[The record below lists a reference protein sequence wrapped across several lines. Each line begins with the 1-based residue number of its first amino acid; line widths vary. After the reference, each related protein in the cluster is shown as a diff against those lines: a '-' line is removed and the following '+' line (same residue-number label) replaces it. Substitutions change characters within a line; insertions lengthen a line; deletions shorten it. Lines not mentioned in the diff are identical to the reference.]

1 MSKQGRRIAVAALA
15 GGVALAACG
24 GGSAPTGGGSGG
36 GGSSPTSA
44 AALPSCP
51 VGALGR
57 SGTPVQITMWESMS
71 QANGQALGTL
81 TDRFNSSQSQVH
93 VTLVNQTSYDDT
105 FAKFTAGLANGQ
117 LPDVAQMEDINL
129 QAVIDSR
136 AALPAQSCINASNYS
151 ESDFVPRTV
160 KYWTVAGEQWAMPFS
175 VSNPVLIYNRAAF
188 TKAGLDPDSP
198 PATLA
203 QLAADAATLKKAG
216 YAMGLKL
223 DPWHLEQWSALAGQL
238 YANHD
243 NGRSGRVT
251 SVSFDG
257 PTGLAIFS
265 TLSSMV
271 RSGEAV
277 TNPTTGPSQ
286 FDNLLGIGQGKY
298 AMTIDSSAV
307 LGTVYQLLPQYK
319 GVQLGVAPMPGRSD
333 GGGVLVGGSA
343 LYILAKDQAKQAAAW
358 KFITFLDQPDSQAY
372 WAAHTG
378 YVPVRQSATADPTLT
393 SAWTQEPG
401 LKVAYEQL
409 LAGGTGAAASGPV
422 IGAYNDVR
430 AAVLNAEASM
440 YLSGVAPATALK
452 NAAKAADAAISAYNQ
467 RVGG

>member
-1 MSKQGRRIAVAALA
+1 MSKLGRRITMAALA
-15 GGVALAACG
+15 GGVALAGCG
-24 GGSAPTGGGSGG
+24 GGSAPTRGASGVGGG
-36 GGSSPTSA
+36 PTTSA
-44 AALPSCP
+44 ALPACP
-51 VGALGR
+51 VGALGKA
-57 SGTPVQITMWESMS
+57 TAPVQITMWESMS
-71 QANGQALGTL
+71 QANGQALTTL

-129 QAVIDSR
+129 QSVIDSR
-136 AALPAQSCINASNYS
+136 AALPVQSCINASSYP

-160 KYWTVAGEQWAMPFS
+160 KYWTVAGVQWALPFS

-188 TKAGLDPDSP
+188 TKAGLDPDTP
-198 PATLA
+198 PATLG
-203 QLAADAATLKKAG
+203 QLATDAATLKRAG

-243 NGRSGRVT
+243 NGRSGRAT
-251 SVSFDG
+251 AVSFDN
-257 PTGLAIFS
+257 PTGLQIFS

-271 RSGEAV
+271 RSGQAV

-333 GGGVLVGGSA
+333 DGGVLVGGSA
-343 LYILAKDQAKQAAAW
+343 LYILAKDPARQAAAW
-358 KFITFLDQPDSQAY
+358 KFMTFLDQPDSQAY

-378 YVPVRQSATADPTLT
+378 YVPVRQSATSDPTLT
-393 SAWTQEPG
+393 SAWSQEPG

-409 LAGGTGAAASGPV
+409 LAGGAGAAASGPV

-430 AAVLNAEASM
+430 AAVLNAEESM

-452 NAAKAADAAISAYNQ
+452 NAANAADAAISAYDQ
-467 RVGG
+467 RVSG